1 MDKNI
6 DPIEETKK
14 IILANLPADKAL
26 GSIDEI
32 TKFLKSKRI
41 NWAADTAT
49 KRLSIAFLDEAERD
63 VKSCRTLH
71 SKKIYSHSVYHL
83 QQAVEKSM
91 KGYCLGLGI
100 LSIQEIR
107 SHDTPYVLLKG
118 LFEKT
123 GMKSIL
129 ESSDKDTK
137 DRFDKAWDAIENP
150 EKRLEIARL
159 PFQQIMDNLRD
170 IDNYQSISKRI
181 GILLSQLAVQVKGK
195 SEPLPPEISTLSI
208 MASLYILGTASFPHE
223 EFTRYPDRQ
232 MTPVDYV
239 CDLGIVKAVTKMTD
253 YLTRSIKELRD
264 QLTQLP

>member
-1 MDKNI
+1 
-6 DPIEETKK
+6 
-14 IILANLPADKAL
+14 
-26 GSIDEI
+26 
-32 TKFLKSKRI
+32 
-41 NWAADTAT
+41 
-49 KRLSIAFLDEAERD
+49 
-63 VKSCRTLH
+63 
-71 SKKIYSHSVYHL
+71 
-83 QQAVEKSM
+83 M

-170 IDNYQSISKRI
+170 IDNYQSISKRF
-181 GILLSQLAVQVKGK
+181 GILLIN
-195 SEPLPPEISTLSI
+195 LPS
-208 MASLYILGTASFPHE
+208 
-223 EFTRYPDRQ
+223 
-232 MTPVDYV
+232 
-239 CDLGIVKAVTKMTD
+239 
-253 YLTRSIKELRD
+253 RSR
-264 QLTQLP
+264 